1 MTSEKI
7 VKMKNFFRNTKYKIQ
22 DSKLFSKLINKQTDS
37 LKTNRFLKR
46 VANGVYNQDKKTG
59 KAYMHLD
66 DDSSIVELAIRKG
79 YVRGIEVDSSPDN
92 FVGELIVAS
101 PSVTEEGE
109 RFLRNHSFFTRHPF
123 FEKIV
128 IAAVSSIITL
138 LIGYFSK

>member
-7 VKMKNFFRNTKYKIQ
+7 VKMEIFFRNTKCKIQ
-22 DSKLFSKLINKQTDS
+22 DSKLFSKFFNKQTDS

-79 YVRGIEVDSSPDN
+79 YVRGIEFDSSSYN
-92 FVGELIVAS
+92 CVGELIVTS

-109 RFLRNHSFFTRHPF
+109 HFLRNHSFFTRHPF

-128 IAAVSSIITL
+128 IASVSSIITI
-138 LIGYFSK
+138 LIGHFSK